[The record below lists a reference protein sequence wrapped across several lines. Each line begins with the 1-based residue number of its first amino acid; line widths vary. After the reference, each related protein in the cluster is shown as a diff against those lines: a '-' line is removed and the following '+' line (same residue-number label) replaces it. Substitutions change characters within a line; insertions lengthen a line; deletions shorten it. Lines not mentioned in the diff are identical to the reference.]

1 MGDFSV
7 AVADADQYVLQIA
20 GTNISLGAGQSGYGD
35 GKWLTI
41 KQKSPSFTSKE
52 GTDGSVARAK
62 TNRRLI
68 EAQLVLLQT
77 AESNDFLSSLHQ
89 LDVNQPNGAGIG
101 SFLLKDLQ
109 GTTFVK
115 CSQLWIVT
123 FADIELD
130 RDVSMRTWTF
140 EGPWSVFV
148 VGSNLNNVSGLD
160 LDAFYAGREV
170 SVLGDVS
177 HGSEL
182 DELMARAY

>member
-7 AVADADQYVLQIA
+7 SVADADQYVLQIA

-35 GKWLTI
+35 GKWLSM

-68 EAQLVLLQT
+68 TAELTLLQT
-77 AESNDFLSSLHQ
+77 AQSNNFLSGLHQ

-101 SFLLKDLQ
+101 SYLLQDLQ
-109 GTTFVK
+109 GTTIVK
-115 CSQLWIVT
+115 CSAIWIVT

-130 RDVSMRTWTF
+130 RDITMRTWQL
-140 EGPWSVFV
+140 EGPWDVWLT
-148 VGSNLNNVSGLD
+148 GSS
-160 LDAFYAGREV
+160 
-170 SVLGDVS
+170 
-177 HGSEL
+177 
-182 DELMARAY
+182 